1 MDTRGRVLA
10 FVLAGIFA
18 LLPVAAGAQS
28 IGSAAAVKPEAQGGG
43 SPLQSGS
50 SLYANETVRTGQSGV
65 AELVFLDETKLSVG
79 PTSTVR
85 LDKFVY
91 DPSKSGGKVVINAS
105 RGAYRFVTG
114 VQDPRNYEI
123 KTPYANLGVRGT
135 IVEANMEGVD
145 CAHPERLSPERRK
158 ACADPPAAGPC
169 GGGGYE
175 TVRLVEGK
183 FYATNKKGETKYYD
197 RPGSVVTIC
206 ENGTFAKTQFST
218 TSILNFTPLT
228 VAAVAPINPAIIA
241 GIAAIGTGGLIASEN
256 ERNNNPKPCNNPSCN

>member
-1 MDTRGRVLA
+1 MDTRGRVPA
-10 FVLAGIFA
+10 FVLAAIFA

-28 IGSAAAVKPEAQGGG
+28 IGSAAAVKPDAQGGG

-50 SLYANETVRTGQSGV
+50 SLYANETVRTGQAGV
-65 AELVFLDETKLSVG
+65 AELVFVDETKLSVG

-123 KTPYANLGVRGT
+123 KTPYATLGVRGT
-135 IVEANMEGVD
+135 VVEANMKGVD
-145 CAHPERLSPERRK
+145 CERK
-158 ACADPPAAGPC
+158 ACANSGPC

-175 TVRLVEGK
+175 KIRLVEGK
-183 FYATNKKGETKYYD
+183 FFATNKKGETKYYD
-197 RPGSVVTIC
+197 RPGSVVTVC
-206 ENGTFAKTQFST
+206 ENGDFTQTQISS
-218 TSILNFTPLT
+218 TSILNFTPLQ
-228 VAAVAPINPAIIA
+228 VAAFPINPGVLAAA
-241 GIAAIGTGGLIASEN
+241 GAAAGAAAVVVS
-256 ERNNNPKPCNNPSCN
+256 NNNQNKSKPCVNPSCN

>member
-1 MDTRGRVLA
+1 MDTRGRVPAL
-10 FVLAGIFA
+10 VLAGILA

-28 IGSAAAVKPEAQGGG
+28 IGSAAAVKPEAEGGG

-50 SLYANETVRTGQSGV
+50 SLYANETVRTGQAGV
-65 AELVFLDETKLSVG
+65 AELVFHDETKLSVG
-79 PTSTVR
+79 PTSVVR

-91 DPSKSGGKVVINAS
+91 DPSKGGGKVVINAS

-123 KTPYANLGVRGT
+123 KTPYATLGVRGT
-135 IVEANMEGVD
+135 VVEANMEGVD

-158 ACADPPAAGPC
+158 ACAAAGPC

-175 TVRLVEGK
+175 KVRLVEGK
-183 FYATNKKGETKYYD
+183 FYATNKRGETKYYD
-197 RPGSVVTIC
+197 RPGAVVTIC
-206 ENGTFAKTQFST
+206 ENGTFAPTQFST

-228 VAAVAPINPAIIA
+228 VAALPFNPAIIA
-241 GIAAIGTGGLIASEN
+241 GIAGGVIGGIIGGEN
-256 ERNNNPKPCNNPSCN
+256 GHNKPPPCNNPSCN